1 MDSLIPCHVLKSA
14 HNQNRAMHVKVEKGK
29 AFKSQ
34 TLGIFIHS
42 FISFSRYFSNLY
54 CELLGCA
61 NTVLNFSD

>member
-34 TLGIFIHS
+34 TLG
-42 FISFSRYFSNLY
+42 
-54 CELLGCA
+54 
-61 NTVLNFSD
+61 